1 MKNSKTY
8 RPPASTNAAAG
19 GEYRRVLQIR
29 KILRAAYPDV
39 KTQLRHENPFQLL
52 VATILSAQCTDRQVN
67 AVTPGL
73 FKRLKTP
80 RDFADVPVAELERLI
95 HSTGFFHN
103 KAKNL
108 KQCARALIA
117 QFDGVVPDTR
127 DDLVK
132 LPGVGRK
139 TANVVLGAAFGKPGI
154 VVDTHVARIS
164 GRLGLTAHKDPV
176 RIEFDLMERI
186 PKKDWNDFS
195 LWLIYL
201 GRSLCMARKPDCPA
215 CFLRHLCPY
224 PEKTGGPVDG
234 PVRL

>member
-1 MKNSKTY
+1 MKNSETY

-39 KTQLRHENPFQLL
+39 KTQLRHDNPFQLL

-67 AVTPGL
+67 AVTPAL

-80 RDFADVPVAELERLI
+80 KDFADVPVAALERLI

-108 KQCARALIA
+108 KQCARALID
-117 QFDGVVPDTR
+117 QFNGVVPDTL

-164 GRLGLTAHKDPV
+164 GRLGLTTHNDPV
-176 RIEFDLMERI
+176 KIEFDLMDRI

-201 GRSLCMARKPDCPA
+201 GRSLCTARKPDCPA

-224 PEKTGGPVDG
+224 PEKTTTPKK
-234 PVRL
+234 

>member
-1 MKNSKTY
+1 MTG
-8 RPPASTNAAAG
+8 R
-19 GEYRRVLQIR
+19 EYHRVLKIR
-29 KILRAAYPDV
+29 KILKAAYPDV

-80 RDFADVPVAELERLI
+80 KDFASVPIADLERLI

-108 KQCARALIA
+108 KKCARALIEG
-117 QFDGVVPDTR
+117 FNGVVPETL

-164 GRLGLTAHKDPV
+164 ERLGLTAHKNPV
-176 RIEFDLMERI
+176 KIEFELMDRI
-186 PKKDWNDFS
+186 PRKEWNDFS
-195 LWLIYL
+195 LWLIFL
-201 GRSLCMARKPDCPA
+201 GRSFCTARKPDCPA
-215 CFLRHLCPY
+215 CFLLHLCPY
-224 PEKTGGPVDG
+224 PSKTEETTAGTGRGKTATHSSAGNRKTG
-234 PVRL
+234 